1 MIKKERIK
9 VKKKGLLTKM
19 VKTIAQPAIN
29 NHKGKVGEAKVDSK
43 LNPLLFGLLDYEST
57 NEFIE
62 SLNLNIMNK
71 EGLVIIYGNNNLS
84 LKQIDEIMS
93 YFKTNN
99 DIYYTCPLDNNLG
112 DNEVVLS
119 LLIER

>member
-84 LKQIDEIMS
+84 LKVIDDIMS
-93 YFKTNN
+93 YFKTNK

>member
-84 LKQIDEIMS
+84 LKVIDDIVS
-93 YFKTNN
+93 YFKTNKN
-99 DIYYTCPLDNNLG
+99 INYTCPLDNNLG